1 MNRILAG
8 QERYNRPAV
17 FFHWAIFLLVALAY
31 LAIEVRGPKGTDS
44 RVFWSNVHYLAGS
57 LVLALAVLRIVWRFA
72 GGAPRELPQPAWLA
86 LFAKLAHLA
95 LYAFI
100 VAQPLL
106 GIMTLN
112 FGGKPVTLAA
122 IDWSFTLFAPN
133 AALRSTVKEAHELI
147 GNVFYYVIGL
157 HALAA
162 LWHHFV
168 KRDATLRRM
177 TF

>member
-17 FFHWAIFLLVALAY
+17 FFHWAIFLLVAFAY
-31 LAIEVRGPKGTDS
+31 LSIEVRGPKGTDS
-44 RVFWSNVHYLAGS
+44 RVFWSNVHYLSGT
-57 LVLALAVLRIVWRFA
+57 LVLTFAVLRIVWRFA
-72 GGAPRELPQPAWLA
+72 SRAPGALPQPAL
-86 LFAKLAHLA
+86 LSLLSELAHLA
-95 LYAFI
+95 LYVFI

-112 FGGKPVTLAA
+112 FAGKPVTLAW
-122 IDWSFTLFAPN
+122 IDWSFTLFGPN
-133 AALRSTVKEAHELI
+133 PGLRSWIKDAHEVI